1 MTDIDTARTGGSV
14 SDIAVPPR
22 PVTLPDA
29 SVLLEAMTE
38 GVSLSTEDGVIVYT
52 NQAEDRLF
60 GYAPGE
66 LIGRHVSIQ
75 NAYPDDENR
84 RVVAEV
90 IDRLK
95 ANGAWEGEWRNRRK
109 DGTEFLTASR
119 ITAIEIG
126 GRRHWLCVQ
135 RDVTEARRTEMELA
149 ASEERLRDITDA
161 MPVLISYVDAD
172 QRFRFAN
179 RAYEEWFRRPLA
191 KIVGRR
197 LRDVM
202 DEAMYEARRPYV
214 ERALAGEC
222 VTYDAAFSG
231 ATGVRA
237 IKVQHIP
244 HVGPGGQVLG
254 MYALVQDVTD
264 QTLAEAALRESRDR
278 LQAVLDA
285 TPAAIL
291 IATDPSCADIRGNR
305 RAAEM
310 MRMSPSVNLSR
321 SAGSSAMERTRI
333 LSVDG
338 RELAAHEL
346 PVQRAARGEE
356 SWMHEEQIVFDD
368 GTSVQLLGN
377 AVPLRGPGGEI
388 RGAVGAFIDISERKR
403 AEQRQRLLVDEL
415 NHRVKNTLAIV
426 QGIAQQSFRGTAATP
441 EARAA
446 FEGRLAALSVAH
458 DLLTRQNWEAASIRQ
473 IIGDSVAAVGPRVER
488 VGIDGPDVLLPPKT
502 AVSLAMAVH
511 ELATNAVKYGG
522 LSGADG
528 RVDVEWRI
536 GEGRLALVWRE
547 RDGPVVTPPASRGFG
562 TRMIERGL
570 AAELDGRVVIAFEPT
585 GLVCT
590 VDAPL
595 PATGG

>member
-1 MTDIDTARTGGSV
+1 MTDIDTVRTGGSV

-52 NQAEDRLF
+52 NRAEDRLF

-191 KIVGRR
+191 EIVGRR

-202 DEAMYEARRPYV
+202 DEVMYEARRPYV

-231 ATGVRA
+231 AAGERA
-237 IKVQHIP
+237 TKVQHIP
-244 HVGPGGQVLG
+244 HVGPGGRVLG

-356 SWMHEEQIVFDD
+356 SWMHEEQVVFDD

-522 LSGADG
+522 LSGTDG